1 MGATQCVTCRLQS
14 QSVSWQTEGC
24 TTATSRLPTYY
35 RRRRPSLTCRPS
47 AHQGYVGIA
56 GYQAQNPENPKH
68 RTLSPQHRIAAMLAA
83 VLTMFSQTL
92 IGSAHTACIH
102 LLRRPHSTG
111 QCKLLSDCLQSA
123 QLHCSRTD
131 NAVAMAL
138 SVSHASL
145 VV

>member
-1 MGATQCVTCRLQS
+1 MGANQCVTCRSQS

-35 RRRRPSLTCRPS
+35 QRRRPSLTYKPS

-56 GYQAQNPENPKH
+56 GYQAQNPQNPKH
-68 RTLSPQHRIAAMLAA
+68 RTLSSKHRIAVMPAV
-83 VLTMFSQTL
+83 VLTMFCQTL

-102 LLRRPHSTG
+102 LLRRPHCTG
-111 QCKLLSDCLQSA
+111 QCKLLSNCLQLA
-123 QLHCSRTD
+123 QLHCSQTD

-138 SVSHASL
+138 SESH
-145 VV
+145 VITNI